1 MALKQQFH
9 IWASVTDS
17 VGIDVWSALLINSV

>member
-9 IWASVTDS
+9 IWPSVTGS
-17 VGIDVWSALLINSV
+17 VGIDVWSALLKNSV